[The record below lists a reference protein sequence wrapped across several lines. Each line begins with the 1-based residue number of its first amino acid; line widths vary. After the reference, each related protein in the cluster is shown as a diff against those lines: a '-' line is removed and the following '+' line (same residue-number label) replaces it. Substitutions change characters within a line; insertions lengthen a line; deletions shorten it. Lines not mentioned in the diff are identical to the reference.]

1 MFLSL
6 HVCIVLACEM
16 KILTFTAHE
25 RGKVEIRCPYKSG
38 YKENKKY
45 LCRGE
50 CPILNKD
57 KVIESGSAAQ
67 DKRFSLTDNKSA
79 QIFTVTIT
87 DLRTDDQAKYWCGV
101 NTGWFNKDNKREIYL
116 EIKHGKSEYTIYM
129 NKIQP

>member
-1 MFLSL
+1 
-6 HVCIVLACEM
+6 M

-25 RGKVEIRCPYKSG
+25 RGKVEIRCPYESR
-38 YKENKKY
+38 YKGNNKY

-57 KVIESGSAAQ
+57 KVIESGSAAK

-87 DLRTDDQAKYWCGV
+87 DLRTEDQGQYWCGII
-101 NTGWFNKDNKREIYL
+101 TGLGRSDHYTEIYL
-116 EIKHGKSEYTIYM
+116 KIEHGKSEYTIYM
-129 NKIQP
+129 NKI